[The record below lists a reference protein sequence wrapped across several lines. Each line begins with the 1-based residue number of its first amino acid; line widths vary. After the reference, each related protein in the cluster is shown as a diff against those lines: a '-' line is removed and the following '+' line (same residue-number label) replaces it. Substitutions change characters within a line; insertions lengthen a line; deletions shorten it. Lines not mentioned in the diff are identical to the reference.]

1 MRSPKTAERIDRKLA
16 RISRVEMRL
25 VNYPMLPS
33 LAEEEKRDRPDVWHP
48 VVRTHPETQQK
59 YLFIGRW
66 AFETERISC
75 DEGRDLIDDLT
86 AHISKPEFK
95 YIYKRQ
101 PGYVVFWDNSCTQ
114 HCAIPYDNRKGD
126 FSMLRTTLEGDTPFH
141 LADDGRRIESFLV
154 SPLEL

>member
-1 MRSPKTAERIDRKLA
+1 MMRSPKTAERIDRKLA

-75 DEGRDLIDDLT
+75 DEGRD
-86 AHISKPEFK
+86 
-95 YIYKRQ
+95 
-101 PGYVVFWDNSCTQ
+101 
-114 HCAIPYDNRKGD
+114 
-126 FSMLRTTLEGDTPFH
+126 
-141 LADDGRRIESFLV
+141 
-154 SPLEL
+154 